1 MRTGT
6 SFLRIETGRY
16 ERQPSENGSW
26 ENLPVEKRICRVCK
40 TEKVEDELHFL
51 LKCPAYTQARI
62 ILRHNLEKQGIIYM
76 ENNEML
82 KKLLTEKNIL
92 GITADFLQYAID
104 IRKKSENK

>member
-1 MRTGT
+1 MGPGKKIA
-6 SFLRIETGRY
+6 SGKKEYAGCA
-16 ERQPSENGSW
+16 
-26 ENLPVEKRICRVCK
+26 KRK
-40 TEKVEDELHFL
+40 KVEDELHFL

-62 ILRHNLEKQGIIYM
+62 ILRHNLEKKGIIYM